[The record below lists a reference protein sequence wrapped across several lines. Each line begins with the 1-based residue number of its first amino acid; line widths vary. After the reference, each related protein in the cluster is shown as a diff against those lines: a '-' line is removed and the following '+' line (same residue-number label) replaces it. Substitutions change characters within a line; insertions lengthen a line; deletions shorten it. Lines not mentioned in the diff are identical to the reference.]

1 MEILIYTLLSGIG
14 LATISRVGL
23 VSGINIY
30 NFYKKKKSK
39 IKLKKEL
46 KKSIKQCDYEL
57 FQDCIYKMKAYDHT
71 YNKSL
76 YIKMKQKYRFSSKCY
91 EDIYYFNRR
100 FNITQNFDTSPSLIR
115 NMIRDEIIELSLSKK
130 NINL

>member
-1 MEILIYTLLSGIG
+1 MELLVYTVLSGIG

-23 VSGINIY
+23 VGGINIY

-39 IKLKKEL
+39 IILKKKI
-46 KKSIKQCDYEL
+46 KKSIKNCDYEL
-57 FQDCIYKMKAYDHT
+57 FQDSIYEIKAYDNT
-71 YNKSL
+71 YNKAL
-76 YIKMKQKYRFSSKCY
+76 YIKMKHKYRFSSNCY

-100 FNITQNFDTSPSLIR
+100 FNITQNFDTSPTLIR
-115 NMIRDEIIELSLSKK
+115 NMIKDEIEISLNKK